1 MRREDLFEAIGMV
14 KESQLAVCEKH
25 RNPSVV
31 THREDSKMKN
41 GKYSANSKR
50 KGMPKIWLIAAI
62 IAAMVFLMGCA
73 VAYVLS
79 LDNLV
84 LGTEYIE
91 DRTGITE
98 PRTQLSLQGFV
109 GSNSYQAAK
118 EWFDFLQTYDPDGAI
133 EFSDEADNVEF
144 PEDYQFYHL
153 YSLEMKE
160 KLDEICQK
168 HDLELLGPMLVDTTA
183 ENMFYELGINGILQE
198 GAQAEIEWSTGG
210 PGYFFRNGTF
220 DVEFR
225 VTLTGEN
232 NPWPYDNVVF
242 FRCHNKSS
250 FDTVF
255 LSMADPTQFEEWNYT
270 TSAGVEVLL
279 VMGPDGALIVADIG
293 DYFITVGGIESKA
306 GNILDGEH
314 TMTREDLEAY
324 AEIFDFSIRPRRL
337 TSEQVAAINARY
349 DAHWAEIEAKQKE
362 QNEKF
367 QEYLGRASY
376 DARVKFHL
384 ERDIEATR
392 MGYTFYDFDNNGV
405 EELVIGR
412 DGYIEYIYTEKDG
425 ETAEI
430 LGWLKMGDTYLATDG
445 TLVIMSDNTY
455 RFFHVENGER
465 IMDYW
470 VERRTYWG
478 HSDES
483 PWRLCYGVDDDRPIT
498 EEEYYE
504 YCNFKERVV
513 LDMLPLT
520 DYPLPKPANY
530 NTDGRDVTL
539 YNTATSYEEM
549 IRNYIIN
556 PVELQP
562 GVFSE
567 PKYAMLDLDMDG
579 QEELIIDEE
588 EYRAVYT
595 MTDDELVCLY
605 SGASYYGAG
614 LNICRG
620 NIIEI
625 IHTYSGENKVYCYY
639 RMSGTGGEMVEYLR
653 YDAERNPQNPWFRST
668 DGSGQDISLEPITK
682 AEFDRIRNTY
692 APLELEWKPITEYP
706 LE

>member
-1 MRREDLFEAIGMV
+1 MNSNDLFDIIGETPERYVLDAANNNV
-14 KESQLAVCEKH
+14 KVIPMQ
-25 RNPSVV
+25 
-31 THREDSKMKN
+31 
-41 GKYSANSKR
+41 KR
-50 KGMPKIWLIAAI
+50 PPKRMWLIAAI
-62 IAAMVFLMGCA
+62 IALILCLVGCA

-79 LDNLV
+79 LDNMI
-84 LGTEYIE
+84 LGTEYFE
-91 DRTGITE
+91 DRKGETE

-144 PEDYQFYHL
+144 PEDYQFYFL
-153 YSLEMKE
+153 YSVEMKE
-160 KLDEICQK
+160 RLDEICQK
-168 HDLELLGPMLVDTTA
+168 YDLDLLGPMLVDTTA
-183 ENMFYELGINGILQE
+183 DNMFRELGINGILQE
-198 GAQAEIEWSTGG
+198 EAQAEIEWSQGG
-210 PGYFFRNGTF
+210 PGYFFRDGSF
-220 DVEFR
+220 EVECY

-232 NPWPYDNVVF
+232 NPWPFDNLVS
-242 FRCHNKSS
+242 FRCHNKKS
-250 FDTVF
+250 FDTVTIG
-255 LSMADPTQFEEWNYT
+255 MRDDWQYEEWNYT
-270 TSAGVEVLL
+270 TASGVETLL
-279 VMGPDGALIVADIG
+279 VKGPEAAFIVADIG
-293 DYFITVGGIESKA
+293 DYFITVTGIETQA

-314 TMTREDLEAY
+314 TMTREGLEAY
-324 AEIFDFSIRPRRL
+324 AEIFDFSIRPQRL
-337 TSEQVAAINARY
+337 TDQQINEVNARH
-349 DAHWAEIEAKQKE
+349 DAYWAEIEAE
-362 QNEKF
+362 QEKKNDEF

-376 DARVKFHL
+376 DARVRFHL
-384 ERDIEATR
+384 ENDTEATR
-392 MGYTFYDFDNNGV
+392 MGYTFYDFDGNGV

-445 TLVIMSDNTY
+445 TLVITSDNTY
-455 RFFHVENGER
+455 RFFHIENGER

-483 PWRLCYGVDDDRPIT
+483 PWRLCYGVEDDRPIT

-504 YCNFKERVV
+504 YCNSKERVV

-520 DYPLPKPANY
+520 DYPLPEPANY

-539 YNTATSYEEM
+539 YNTASSYEEM

-567 PKYAMLDLDMDG
+567 PKYALLDLDHDG

-595 MTDDELVCLY
+595 MHDGKMMPMY
-605 SGASYYGAG
+605 SGETYYGSD

-625 IHTYSGENKVYCYY
+625 IHNYSGENKVYCYY
-639 RMSGTGGEMVEYLR
+639 RMTDTTGEMVEYLR
-653 YDAERNPQNPWFRST
+653 YDAEHNPQNPWFRSA
-668 DGSGQDISLEPITK
+668 DGSGQDISLKPITK
-682 AEFDRIRNTY
+682 VEFDRIRNTY
-692 APLELEWKPITEYP
+692 APLELDWKPVTEYP
-706 LE
+706 LS